1 MYDQVRL
8 YARGLAIAVALTVS
22 SAAGAATLNI
32 STFDPSD
39 LSGALAAVDALRKP
53 GEASVSENFEDF
65 TAWKPGAKT
74 WKQNPTTAVGTFTS
88 IGGEGQGSSV
98 IGDATKL
105 QVRGDAPMA
114 WNRINTGHGG
124 NNWLDSNDTHG
135 MEWDVGGMP
144 SFDALSF
151 ILTDVADQGG
161 KFSIQ
166 IGDQMF
172 SEVLGASGRLVDGGI
187 YVVSILLPEAVSSL
201 SVLLH
206 NDTLKDGFGID
217 NIHVALQS
225 PSPVPLPPAALLI
238 VAGMGSIA
246 MVRRRRSTEA

>member
-1 MYDQVRL
+1 MYDRVRL
-8 YARGLAIAVALTVS
+8 FARGLAIAAALAMG

-32 STFDPSD
+32 STFAPSD
-39 LSGALAAVDALRKP
+39 VSGALTAAEALRKP
-53 GEASVSENFEDF
+53 GEASVSENFESF
-65 TAWKPGAKT
+65 AAWGSGT
-74 WKQNPTTAVGTFTS
+74 GTQNPASAVGTFTA
-88 IGGEGQGSSV
+88 IGGKGLGSSV

-105 QVRGDAPMA
+105 QVRGDTPMA
-114 WNRINTGHGG
+114 WNRINTSNGG

-135 MEWDVGGMP
+135 MKWDVGGLP

-166 IGDQMF
+166 IGGKMF
-172 SEVLGASGRLVDGGI
+172 SEVLGASGRLADGGI
-187 YVVSILLPEAVSSL
+187 YVVSILLPEAVNSL

-217 NIHVALQS
+217 NIRVALEN
-225 PSPVPLPPAALLI
+225 PTPIPLPPAALLI
-238 VAGMGSIA
+238 VAGIGAIA
-246 MVRRRRSTEA
+246 VVRRRRSTGA